1 MICRPAPATSD
12 PTSACGRAIGPCLP
26 PVRRRGAATGPAAGW
41 TLIELLVVVAIAGLL
56 VTLCAP
62 PLTRAVSRLR
72 MRMAASE
79 VATSMKM
86 ARAYAVRH
94 SARVGLRFDTRGDG
108 EPTWALYRDGDG
120 DGVLARDIRTGT
132 DPRVREAGFRRIGS
146 AARFGF
152 PEGPAPRD
160 PGDPS
165 RRLHRLDDP
174 IRFNRSDM
182 ASFDPVGTATPG
194 TVYLTD
200 GRDELVAVRV
210 TNRTGRIRVLRYD
223 YATETWEGL

>member
-1 MICRPAPATSD
+1 VIRRSDSPNPRATGSPAGRTPRP
-12 PTSACGRAIGPCLP
+12 I
-26 PVRRRGAATGPAAGW
+26 RRRESATGAAGW
-41 TLIELLVVVAIAGLL
+41 TLVELA
-56 VTLCAP
+56 VTLAIFALFVTLSAP
-62 PLTRAVSRLR
+62 PLLRAASRNR
-72 MRMAASE
+72 MRLAASE
-79 VATSMKM
+79 VASSMKM

-94 SARVGLRFDTRGDG
+94 SARVGLRFDTGGDG
-108 EPTWALYRDGDG
+108 KVTWALYRDGDG
-120 DGVLARDIRTGT
+120 DGVLARDIRDGT
-132 DPRVREAGFRRIGS
+132 DPRVREAGFRRIGT

-160 PGDPS
+160 PGNPS
-165 RRLHRLDDP
+165 RRLDRLDDP
-174 IRFNRSDM
+174 IRFNRSDT

-223 YATETWEGL
+223 YVTETWDGI